1 MTQNTAFVDWS
12 RSRAYGLD
20 FFCPLAGVEI
30 NLAGRQ
36 AHGIVT
42 STDYEPLRREIVN
55 RLSAFRDPDSGHP
68 VFARVSLREELF
80 NGAHLDRFPDV
91 VGVLN
96 DDYDVKTQ
104 LDRPIVGPNH
114 GEPDYPYLGYHGH
127 DAYFCARGPGI
138 PVGRGPSTSRMR
150 DLAPTLLTLAGLTPP
165 AFMEGEPFDM

>member
-30 NLAGRQ
+30 NLTGRQ
-36 AHGIVT
+36 AHGLVT
-42 STDYEPLRREIVN
+42 RADYEPLRRELVE
-55 RLSAFRDPDSGHP
+55 RLSGITDPENGRP
-68 VFARVSLREELF
+68 VFKRVSLREELF
-80 NGAHLDRFPDV
+80 AGEHLDRFPDV
-91 VGVLN
+91 VGMLH

-114 GEPDYPYLGYHGH
+114 GEPDYPYPGYHGH

-138 PVGRGPSTSRMR
+138 PTGQGEATSTMR
-150 DLAPTLLTLAGLTPP
+150 DLAPTLLTLAGVVPP
-165 AFMEGEPFDM
+165 AFMEGRPFEM